1 MNEVVAVKASVLKPD
16 GVITLLDYNNKM
28 ASTMRDKT
36 KGFISGVDRGIDDV
50 ARRNKEKKEAEE
62 NIKRAERDAIERA
75 KKAERDAIE
84 RAKKVEKDKKDNEE
98 RLIKIAKEDAKAAD
112 KVMKFNKKYQGVNAA
127 LKKLSTK
134 KTLDLIENV
143 AIKLY
148 NLFEGDSSLLEAYE
162 IVVEPLAKQNYT
174 EYDELDE
181 EDKIIERNEVRD
193 DIVKAID
200 ASGEA
205 SSIVQLQVLE
215 LISLYAK
222 NFVLRKKPTVA
233 PEPKENDIVSMIF
246 DKAPK
251 DIMLSVSEFLIGE
264 SKASKLFKEDINI
277 KEYGNKILEA
287 EIEGRPKK
295 IELAME
301 DITKF
306 FLVSD
311 TVDMLNTYESQGFDD
326 SEYYDGD
333 EEEIENLGEEGDID
347 FSILSNE
354 AASMAEVEIIKERA
368 YYERSEQIRIYKRIF
383 EHRELMIEPFDSDK
397 EPVREYIVAAVRNF
411 VVEKKKYSF
420 RVIIEAFRLLNKK
433 DSYFEDTFT
442 QFLKTFIY
450 LKDKK

>member
-251 DIMLSVSEFLIGE
+251 DIMLV
-264 SKASKLFKEDINI
+264 
-277 KEYGNKILEA
+277 Y
-287 EIEGRPKK
+287 
-295 IELAME
+295 
-301 DITKF
+301 
-306 FLVSD
+306 
-311 TVDMLNTYESQGFDD
+311 LNF
-326 SEYYDGD
+326 
-333 EEEIENLGEEGDID
+333 
-347 FSILSNE
+347 
-354 AASMAEVEIIKERA
+354 
-368 YYERSEQIRIYKRIF
+368 
-383 EHRELMIEPFDSDK
+383 
-397 EPVREYIVAAVRNF
+397 
-411 VVEKKKYSF
+411 
-420 RVIIEAFRLLNKK
+420 
-433 DSYFEDTFT
+433 
-442 QFLKTFIY
+442 
-450 LKDKK
+450 